1 MEDEVYSPVRM
12 QDPSGVSLPELPPLE
27 VEYMVMGLSRTIYG
41 HLEWTPYHSR
51 VLGLEDAR
59 TVVREGLDAAQD
71 PLVLWQDFKVV
82 RATTKCE
89 YINIETGEP
98 G

>member
-1 MEDEVYSPVRM
+1 MPDEVYSPVRV
-12 QDPSGVSLPELPPLE
+12 QDPSEVPLPELPPLE
-27 VEYMVMGLSRTIYG
+27 VEYMVMGLSRSISG
-41 HLEWTPYHSR
+41 HLEWTPYCVR
-51 VLGLEDAR
+51 TAGLDDAR
-59 TVVREGLDAAQD
+59 GLVEEGLDAAQD
-71 PLVLWQDFKVV
+71 PLALWQDFKVV